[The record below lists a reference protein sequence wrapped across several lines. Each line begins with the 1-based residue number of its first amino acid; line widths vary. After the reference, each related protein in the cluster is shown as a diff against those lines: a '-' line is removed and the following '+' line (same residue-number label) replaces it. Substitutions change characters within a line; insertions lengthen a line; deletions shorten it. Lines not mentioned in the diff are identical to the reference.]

1 MKTIPQNTN
10 CEEFLQQEENKQTK
24 NPEFEQASRFTYKS
38 ARNTGDGG
46 VRQMAPQA

>member
-1 MKTIPQNTN
+1 MKTILQNTN
-10 CEEFLQQEENKQTK
+10 CEEFLQQENKQTN
-24 NPEFEQASRFTYKS
+24 NPESEQASRFTYKA